1 MRAGSSPRARAGT
14 KVVTDPLS
22 HLRVDLAWLLM
33 VAEHKTPGDPQ
44 VTDWGALVAA
54 VSRHEAEIFGVAVY
68 DTPQDRAAA
77 LLQLLLHVPALERSN
92 ALFASAVAYGY
103 LVAGGVKVVTSAEQ
117 VRDLARL
124 VKGGEASVGDIARE
138 LRQWSL

>member
-1 MRAGSSPRARAGT
+1 M
-14 KVVTDPLS
+14 S
-22 HLRVDLAWLLM
+22 HLRIDLAWLLM

-103 LVAGGVKVVTSAEQ
+103 LVVGGVKVVTSAEQ

-138 LRQWSL
+138 LRRWSL

>member
-1 MRAGSSPRARAGT
+1 MI
-14 KVVTDPLS
+14 
-22 HLRVDLAWLLM
+22 
-33 VAEHKTPGDPQ
+33 AEQKTPGDPQ

-54 VSRHEAEIFGVAVY
+54 VSRHEAEIFGMPVY
-68 DTPQDRAAA
+68 DTPHARAAA

-92 ALFASAVAYGY
+92 AMFASAVAYAY
-103 LVAGGVKVVTSAEQ
+103 LIASGVKVVTSPEQ

-124 VKGGEASVGDIARE
+124 VKNGEASVGDIARE

>member
-1 MRAGSSPRARAGT
+1 MNLRIQ
-14 KVVTDPLS
+14 LS
-22 HLRVDLAWLLM
+22 WLLM

-54 VSRHEAEIFGVAVY
+54 VARHEAEIFGSPVY
-68 DTPQDRAAA
+68 SDPHSRAAA

-92 ALFASAVAYGY
+92 AMFASAVAYGY
-103 LVAGGVKVVTSAEQ
+103 LVASGIKVITSPEQ
-117 VRDLARL
+117 VRDLALL
-124 VKGGEASVGDIARE
+124 VKRGEADVRAIADE